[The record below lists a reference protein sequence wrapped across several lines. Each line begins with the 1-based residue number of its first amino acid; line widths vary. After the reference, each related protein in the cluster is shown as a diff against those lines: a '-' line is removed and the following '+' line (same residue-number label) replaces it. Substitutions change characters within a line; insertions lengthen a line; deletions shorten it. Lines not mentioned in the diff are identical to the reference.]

1 VLLSRVDPGLRD
13 FSSVRFPVSVPS
25 LPLKC
30 KTSNL
35 FPEKWV
41 IVMSIEVQVISG
53 VGDEDVNAI
62 NRLLSARG
70 QGVGE
75 ALAREAVRL
84 ARTAGARTVDLTS
97 RPSREAASRLY
108 ERLGFRLR
116 DTRAYRLADTSSDQ
130 ERHT

>member
-1 VLLSRVDPGLRD
+1 
-13 FSSVRFPVSVPS
+13 
-25 LPLKC
+25 
-30 KTSNL
+30 
-35 FPEKWV
+35 
-41 IVMSIEVQVISG
+41 MSIEVQVISG